1 MSTSGSFI
9 TSFQIT
15 AKWNVPLY
23 TEQYHGRCQHPILE
37 GSGTGGF
44 TDAEGRLDF
53 KDTVVDGV
61 ATNYPYRGHIKAPN
75 A

>member
-1 MSTSGSFI
+1 M
-9 TSFQIT
+9 
-15 AKWNVPLY
+15 
-23 TEQYHGRCQHPILE
+23 E